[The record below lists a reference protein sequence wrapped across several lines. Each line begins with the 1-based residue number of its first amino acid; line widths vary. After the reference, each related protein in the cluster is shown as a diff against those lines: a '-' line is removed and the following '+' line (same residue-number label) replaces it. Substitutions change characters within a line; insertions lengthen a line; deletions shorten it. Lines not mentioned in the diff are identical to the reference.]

1 MGLEEAE
8 LEAFIAQHLAEHDAE
23 LEAAVVRRLAGHVAD
38 GADGEGPPPTE
49 HSSKSRHLMEF
60 V

>member
-38 GADGEGPPPTE
+38 VAEREGSAPTE
-49 HSSKSRHLMEF
+49 H
-60 V
+60 